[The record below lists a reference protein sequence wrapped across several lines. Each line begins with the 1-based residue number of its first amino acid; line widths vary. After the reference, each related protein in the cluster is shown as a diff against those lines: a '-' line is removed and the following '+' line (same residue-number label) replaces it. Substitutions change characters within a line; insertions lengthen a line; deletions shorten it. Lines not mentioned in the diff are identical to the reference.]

1 MRKEK
6 TVSQMGIDEMTTK
19 NRWIKYMTYFC
30 LALSFVLMVT
40 YFIYTIIS
48 SQDVIEQLA
57 TIIGVSILA
66 LFTLFFMIISL
77 FADNPK
83 GRIYVIIASL
93 LLSLYSGFQLMVA
106 ADWIKLPSQSYV
118 LNFYGKDITEVIEW
132 AEENKITVEQVYENS
147 DSLDMYKVMSQDV
160 CLLYTSPSPRD
171 TR

>member
-19 NRWIKYMTYFC
+19 NRWVKYMTYFS

-83 GRIYVIIASL
+83 GRIYVIIFIQWFSTNGC
-93 LLSLYSGFQLMVA
+93 S
-106 ADWIKLPSQSYV
+106 
-118 LNFYGKDITEVIEW
+118 
-132 AEENKITVEQVYENS
+132 
-147 DSLDMYKVMSQDV
+147 
-160 CLLYTSPSPRD
+160 
-171 TR
+171 